1 MHKALIAAAVLS
13 VCAVTAADAGS
24 RNKHQRHHTY
34 QRTHVYPMH
43 AYPAP
48 PYAFVASSS
57 RPVWAAPWQCFTD
70 DGYGRYLPCE
80 AGRR

>member
-1 MHKALIAAAVLS
+1 MKKVLIAVAALS
-13 VCAVTAADAGS
+13 LCMMTAADAGS

-34 QRTHVYPMH
+34 QRMDVYPTQ
-43 AYPAP
+43 AYSAP
-48 PYAFVASSS
+48 PQAFVASSS